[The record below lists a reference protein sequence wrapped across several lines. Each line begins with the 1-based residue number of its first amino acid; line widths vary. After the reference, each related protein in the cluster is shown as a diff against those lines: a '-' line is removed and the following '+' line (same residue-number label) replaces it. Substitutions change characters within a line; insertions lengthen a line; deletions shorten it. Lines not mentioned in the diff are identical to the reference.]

1 MINNIFCCI
10 DHFADRGFLQMQP
23 NNEPKNLQQPWG
35 YNRAVKVR
43 CKILPEKWGYHWMTV
58 HTNNDD
64 ANGESLVM
72 CSD

>member
-1 MINNIFCCI
+1 
-10 DHFADRGFLQMQP
+10 MQS
-23 NNEPKNLQQPWG
+23 NNEPKSLQQPLG